1 MFAHGLVDE
10 VRALRA
16 RFPSLSDTARHA
28 IGYQEAA
35 LVLDGQIPEEE
46 AIRRTALRTG
56 QYAKRQ
62 MTWFRHQA
70 DVAWIEVGPRDDTER
85 LAGKIQKIWASH
97 GPAPLQLS

>member
-1 MFAHGLVDE
+1 LVNE

-16 RFPSLSDTARHA
+16 QYPALSETARHA
-28 IGYQEAA
+28 IGYEEAG
-35 LVLDGQIPEEE
+35 LVLDGKIPEEE

-70 DVAWIEVGPRDDTER
+70 DVVWIEVSPDDSIER
-85 LAGKIQKIWASH
+85 IAGRVQKVWASH
-97 GPAPLQLS
+97 GPAPLRI